1 MHDRKLGRFSY
12 EVINVGNIR
21 KAFRCFSESIQ
32 TLSKRFLDVS
42 RFLYS
47 RGCQVCSMDVT
58 IAKEDILIFVL
69 VSFPRRE
76 AMVFAQNSRVR

>member
-42 RFLYS
+42 R
-47 RGCQVCSMDVT
+47 GCQVCSMDVT

>member
-1 MHDRKLGRFSY
+1 M
-12 EVINVGNIR
+12 I
-21 KAFRCFSESIQ
+21 SESIQ
-32 TLSKRFLDVS
+32 TLSKMTLQRFLDVS

-58 IAKEDILIFVL
+58 IAKEAILIVVL

-76 AMVFAQNSRVR
+76 AKVFAQISQVR

>member
-1 MHDRKLGRFSY
+1 
-12 EVINVGNIR
+12 
-21 KAFRCFSESIQ
+21 
-32 TLSKRFLDVS
+32 
-42 RFLYS
+42 
-47 RGCQVCSMDVT
+47 MDVT